1 MQSHPF
7 IVYVSQKDD
16 SILLFLSSSSSSPS
30 FSLPSFLHPSSQD
43 EPDPFY
49 DLEQHAL
56 LGVANIYVEAL
67 HHDVRHE
74 YDAPIIAP
82 TGKVRNVMS
91 GCLNVS
97 HDQWRSQVISIGQAL
112 APLLLCVDDISC
124 HMSQP
129 STIALTS
136 LVLMH
141 ASCEIA

>member
-1 MQSHPF
+1 MTQYCCFFLPPPP
-7 IVYVSQKDD
+7 
-16 SILLFLSSSSSSPS
+16 LLHFLSLP
-30 FSLPSFLHPSSQD
+30 FSIPSSQD

-97 HDQWRSQVISIGQAL
+97 HDQWRSQVIGIGRAL

-124 HMSQP
+124 HVSPNLQP
-129 STIALTS
+129 L
-136 LVLMH
+136 H
-141 ASCEIA
+141 